1 MEEGG
6 EKKIKIEWKFR
17 QKKENIE
24 KIERKLT
31 AAKKFFLKV
40 CKFYSDFYLQI
51 EDLFLVFIHK

>member
-6 EKKIKIEWKFR
+6 GKKIKIEWKFR

-31 AAKKFFLKV
+31 AAKKIFFKV
-40 CKFYSDFYLQI
+40 CKFYSDFCLQI